1 MRNSG
6 EKNLCIF
13 LCACISAAL
22 ETFIASLAPNHG
34 CSEPKLALFF
44 PTWQSCFNTRA
55 TNVLRVY
62 STVTVISF
70 ICCLF
75 FQLIPFSG
83 LSRLSGASPFLGET
97 KQETLANITAVN
109 YDFDEELF
117 SNTSDLAKDFI
128 QKLLVKD
135 TR

>member
-1 MRNSG
+1 MHLS
-6 EKNLCIF
+6 

-22 ETFIASLAPNHG
+22 ETFKASLAHNHS
-34 CSEPKLALFF
+34 CSEPKLTLFF

-55 TNVLRVY
+55 TEVLRVY
-62 STVTVISF
+62 STVTVISLGDF
-70 ICCLF
+70 CCLF
-75 FQLIPFSG
+75 FQLILLSG
-83 LSRLSGASPFLGET
+83 LCRLSGASPFLGET

-109 YDFDEELF
+109 YDFDEEFF

>member
-1 MRNSG
+1 M
-6 EKNLCIF
+6 
-13 LCACISAAL
+13 
-22 ETFIASLAPNHG
+22 
-34 CSEPKLALFF
+34 
-44 PTWQSCFNTRA
+44 
-55 TNVLRVY
+55 LRVY
-62 STVTVISF
+62 YTVAVISLGDL
-70 ICCLF
+70 CCLF
-75 FQLIPFSG
+75 FQLILLSG

-109 YDFDEELF
+109 YEFDEEFF